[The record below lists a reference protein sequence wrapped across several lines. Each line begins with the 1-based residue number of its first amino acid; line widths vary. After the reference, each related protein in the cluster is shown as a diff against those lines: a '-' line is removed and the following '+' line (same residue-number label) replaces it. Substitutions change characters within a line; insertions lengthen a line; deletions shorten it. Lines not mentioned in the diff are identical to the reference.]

1 MPIHPTH
8 QISLED
14 LSDAGIRV
22 GPTEAA
28 TIARELAL
36 RVSRGELRGIP
47 SSTVVRLSRTGGIHV
62 EGPVASGREV
72 ERAARLLDALL
83 PGFGAPPE
91 LRVPGALRLVVARA
105 LGNLDIPPYDLI
117 EDFADALAPFA
128 AASASWCVMGLVAGR
143 HAAQAALTT
152 AADTTQP
159 LPSTISDVRRARRA
173 ARLTL
178 AEISARTR
186 IPVGLLREFESG
198 DFANWPS
205 GSYGLTQT
213 VRYARAVRLDESLVL
228 DIVLPLI
235 DALPRAASS
244 TPRTA

>member
-1 MPIHPTH
+1 MPSHPTH
-8 QISLED
+8 HVSLAD
-14 LSDAGIRV
+14 LEDAGIRLY
-22 GPTEAA
+22 PTEAV

-47 SSTVVRLSRTGGIHV
+47 SSLVIRLCATGGIHV

-72 ERAARLLDALL
+72 ERAARLLDSLL
-83 PGFGAPPE
+83 PGFDAPPE

-105 LGNLDIPPYDLI
+105 LGNLDIPPDDLI
-117 EDFADALAPFA
+117 EEFADALAPFA
-128 AASASWCVMGLVAGR
+128 LASAASCVREIVAGR
-143 HAAQAALTT
+143 HAAHAALTT
-152 AADTTQP
+152 DAAAAQP
-159 LPSTISDVRRARRA
+159 AASTVADLRRARRA

-186 IPVGLLREFESG
+186 IPVQLLREFESG
-198 DFANWPS
+198 HFANWPS

-213 VRYARAVRLDESLVL
+213 VRYARAARLDASLVL

-235 DALPRAASS
+235 DAMPRAASS